1 MLVVKPVS
9 TDRPDIHHPEIASL
23 AAVLFNIINKQHLT
37 DFKVVGHNKQHH
49 RKVLLGS
56 FQLSG
61 HLLVFI
67 HGLV

>member
-1 MLVVKPVS
+1 MSLVKSVS
-9 TDRPDIHHPEIASL
+9 TDRPDIHHPGIASL
-23 AAVLFNIINKQHLT
+23 AAVLFNIINKHHLT

-56 FQLSG
+56 FQLNG
-61 HLLVFI
+61 HPLVFI

>member
-9 TDRPDIHHPEIASL
+9 TDRLDIHHPEIASL

-37 DFKVVGHNKQHH
+37 DFKVVGHNKQQH
-49 RKVLLGS
+49 RKVLLGI
-56 FQLSG
+56 FQLNG